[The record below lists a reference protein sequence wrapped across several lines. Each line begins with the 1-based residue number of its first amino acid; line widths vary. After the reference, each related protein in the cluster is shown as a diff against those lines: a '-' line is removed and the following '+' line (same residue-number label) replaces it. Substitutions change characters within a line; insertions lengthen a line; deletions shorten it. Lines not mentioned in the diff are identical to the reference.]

1 MLAQAPGRAIRVAMT
16 IQTLIW
22 VCACAT
28 APVVRTEAEQLADD
42 DIVARVKVAFLHDL
56 RIYDAH
62 IEITANRG
70 VVHLSGVV
78 SYADD
83 FAETWRVAKSVAGV
97 RKVISDLQLVD
108 RR

>member
-1 MLAQAPGRAIRVAMT
+1 MLSQAAGRAIRVAMA
-16 IQTLIW
+16 ISTLFC
-22 VCACAT
+22 VCACST
-28 APVVRTEAEQLADD
+28 APADRTEAEQLADD

-62 IEITANRG
+62 IDITANRG
-70 VVHLSGVV
+70 VVHLSGVI

-83 FAETWRVAKSVAGV
+83 FAETWRVAKSVTGV